1 MKDKGFTLVELL
13 AAMVILA
20 LLIFVGTMTVSNIFD
35 NTKDNYY
42 HSLENTLSIA
52 GNEYFNDNREDRPID
67 DYNFVDMETLV
78 NHEYMEELKTYDG
91 KDKCKSETG
100 VYIYNEGNDNGYE
113 VCLVCGEY
121 KSEGVYCNGKKSG
134 TIHITGNINDKN
146 GPSYNPLLS
155 YSGTKWIN
163 ASNIWIHFSLVD
175 EGIKVSKYTIY
186 NANGNSKVG
195 DCTASGNKC
204 SMRFDKTGS
213 YYVEAFDGNN
223 KVGNRKYFNVKL
235 DNTPPTMDLKNLTK
249 EFLLD
254 NDKIVYDYENEVIN
268 VNDDNGY
275 KEVKYTLIRYN
286 PSGNEDIARDKDI
299 KDADF
304 KIHESLQ
311 SGKYDLYI
319 TVTDFAGNKATQRNT
334 HITFYI
340 KYNVDLQY
348 FDNKDN
354 KHDAGTIKVYTYGKY
369 TNLPDRVNVN
379 SNPQE
384 VSWYLNANMVGSI
397 TTTSTPVEKTG
408 YHVLYGKEAKF
419 KSSFNIACNDITY
432 DTNYHKLASIPTSEQ
447 GKYRLLVY
455 YDNKLMA
462 NEARDARTYTI
473 IALLN
478 SEYTWADGS
487 TKAKSKQCT
496 IKTKKIAKPTCDNKV
511 YNGKNQQIVK
521 PVDSKGN
528 YSIYN
533 AEYAYYLNDS
543 PLRVNADTYS
553 FTAKLNGNK
562 NYSWEGSTS
571 DFSDVK
577 LNCVIERKKVTKPGN
592 PCISGLIY
600 NGKQQLLFNTDGM
613 NNVDDSGYFVLPDPN
628 YQGYTFDVYSDDYI
642 YYAQHH
648 GDGHGAGTYDNA
660 FILGQNY
667 QWSDGSTDPL
677 NFTCEINPV
686 TISWPGP
693 TEIEYCGTPS
703 NCPLIT
709 SNAVPALVTYSTN
722 FDLNMNISAKIDKL
736 DKENDNYMATIGFYS
751 GGTSIGSESGVVEEL
766 LYDDYGHKPTNNFV
780 LAPLKISINILDSVA
795 PKCGDATVSSS
806 GTITFTATDN
816 YQFSDG
822 KTSATATETIT
833 KSGTYT
839 HTFEDKK
846 ENSVTCSITVKKQKA
861 TATCSAGNAC
871 SSAGCYER
879 YSCRNKVCGCDT
891 YSEYGAWGRCN
902 LNPSA
907 VYEDE
912 FTECTEC
919 NDDVYKCHF
928 RSCTQYKSCVNSNC
942 NCKTY
947 NTSISTCGCATWGDY
962 GDWVDDD
969 DCSAAEASNH
979 SSKTSCRFVKK

>member
-42 HSLENTLSIA
+42 KSLENTLSIA
-52 GNEYFNDNREDRPID
+52 GNEYFNDNREDRPVD

-163 ASNIWIHFSLVD
+163 ASNIWIHFSLID
-175 EGIKVSKYTIY
+175 EGINVSKYTIY

-195 DCTASGNKC
+195 DCTATGNKC

-235 DNTPPTMDLKNLTK
+235 DNTPPTMDLKNLGT
-249 EFLLD
+249 EFFLD
-254 NDKIVYDYENEVIN
+254 NDSIVYDYENEVIN

-384 VSWYLNANMVGSI
+384 VSWYLNANMVGNI
-397 TTTSTPVEKTG
+397 TTTESQVEKTG

-419 KSSFNIACNDITY
+419 KSSFKITCNDITY
-432 DTNYHKLASIPTSEQ
+432 DTNYHQLASIPSEEK

-473 IALLN
+473 IAMLN
-478 SEYTWADGS
+478 TEYTWADGT

-496 IKTKKIAKPTCDNKV
+496 IKTKQVDKPTCDNKT
-511 YNGKNQQIVK
+511 YTSGELQIVK
-521 PVDSKGN
+521 PVDINGN
-528 YSIYN
+528 YSVYAVEN
-533 AEYAYYLNDS
+533 AYSLGKR
-543 PLRVNADTYS
+543 PTGINAGNYS
-553 FTAKLNGNK
+553 FKASLNGNK
-562 NYSWEGSTS
+562 NYTWDGGS
-571 DFSDVK
+571 DFSPSSLTCEIYRKKLGLSRGDVK
-577 LNCVIERKKVTKPGN
+577 CNDPSELVFMSNIGIARLLDQSVEDSIMGSDEDDLIGVPHDA
-592 PCISGLIY
+592 ISVDGASFSKIDGY
-600 NGKQQLLFNTDGM
+600 NTQDYDVYYAVGRPLSQSGM
-613 NNVDDSGYFVLPDPN
+613 SDVG
-628 YQGYTFDVYSDDYI
+628 FDVGNGNEPLVSI
-642 YYAQHH
+642 KPKGA
-648 GDGHGAGTYDNA
+648 GPAGTYDVRLH
-660 FILGQNY
+660 IESPNY
-667 QWSDGSTDPL
+667 EWADGSRGDIVVQ
-677 NFTCEINPV
+677 C
-686 TISWPGP
+686 TI
-693 TEIEYCGTPS
+693 TP
-703 NCPLIT
+703 
-709 SNAVPALVTYSTN
+709 
-722 FDLNMNISAKIDKL
+722 AKITIDWDTKTKYEWDGTTSYPPTPTVDVRANHDGDVMTL
-736 DKENDNYMATIGFYS
+736 SNTQEKGLGKHTSTAKCISSTWGCKNYEITNTTKEYEIVDTKA
-751 GGTSIGSESGVVEEL
+751 
-766 LYDDYGHKPTNNFV
+766 PTC
-780 LAPLKISINILDSVA
+780 DSVS
-795 PKCGDATVSSS
+795 VSRD
-806 GTITFTATDN
+806 GTITAKASDKYGFNADGTTKTKTKTQGAKTKTNKVGFTDYSGNTGYCEIFVYYGSDADKCGTWDCCSYGN
-816 YQFSDG
+816 YHCTG
-822 KTSATATETIT
+822 TA
-833 KSGTYT
+833 
-839 HTFEDKK
+839 DKD
-846 ENSVTCSITVKKQKA
+846 TT
-861 TATCSAGNAC
+861 AC
-871 SSAGCYER
+871 SDRTYKDCAGTGCSWTGYNWQCSKCANTCY
-879 YSCRNKVCGCDT
+879 YSK
-891 YSEYGAWGRCN
+891 
-902 LNPSA
+902 
-907 VYEDE
+907 
-912 FTECTEC
+912 
-919 NDDVYKCHF
+919 
-928 RSCTQYKSCVNSNC
+928 
-942 NCKTY
+942 
-947 NTSISTCGCATWGDY
+947 
-962 GDWVDDD
+962 
-969 DCSAAEASNH
+969 
-979 SSKTSCRFVKK
+979 